1 MIGGTVSQN
10 LEMNVRRQS
19 EMANAE
25 IVVRSLWWTVLSLIR
40 SGMGMRSSLAGACY
54 AEKSQA
60 NQKACD
66 FVSTCDMMMNVKIS
80 TVVDVWA

>member
-25 IVVRSLWWTVLSLIR
+25 IVVRLLWLIVLSLIR
-40 SGMGMRSSLAGACY
+40 LEMGMRSR
-54 AEKSQA
+54 
-60 NQKACD
+60 
-66 FVSTCDMMMNVKIS
+66 
-80 TVVDVWA
+80 